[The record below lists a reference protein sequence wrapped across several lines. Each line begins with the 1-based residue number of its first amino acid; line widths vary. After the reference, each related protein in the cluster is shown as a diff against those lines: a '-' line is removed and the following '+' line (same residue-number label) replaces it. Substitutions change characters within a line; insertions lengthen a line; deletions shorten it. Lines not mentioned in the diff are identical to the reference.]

1 MRNLKNK
8 LKSKAGAVT
17 IEYVLVIVL
26 VVLGLIGALTVF
38 TGSLGQTINSQGAGI
53 EKTANDSYC
62 KSQPGMTEWAGGY
75 NGDLPTCR

>member
-1 MRNLKNK
+1 M
-8 LKSKAGAVT
+8 SKTGAVT

-26 VVLGLIGALTVF
+26 VVLGLIVALTLF
-38 TGSLGQTINSQGAGI
+38 TGSLGRTINSQGSAI

-75 NGDLPTCR
+75 VNNIPTCK